1 MIRITAFFILLG
13 LLQVSAS
20 VYSQQTNLILKLE
33 NTNIEQVFR
42 KIEEQSKFYFLY
54 RSDLLKEVP
63 PVSIQVNDAKLED
76 ILNKILI
83 PNGFSYEIEDRVV
96 VIKKDTE
103 KSTPVPVEQKAI
115 TGTVK
120 DKTENRFPVFQL

>member
-1 MIRITAFFILLG
+1 MLNRFW
-13 LLQVSAS
+13 
-20 VYSQQTNLILKLE
+20 K
-33 NTNIEQVFR
+33 

-54 RSDLLKEVP
+54 RSDLLKELP

-76 ILNKILI
+76 ILDKILV

-103 KSTPVPVEQKAI
+103 KASPVPVEQKGVS
-115 TGTVK
+115 GTVK
-120 DKTENRFPVFQL
+120 DKNGDPIPGVSVVVKGVQPSEPLPIWMAFFA